1 MRIIMNTF
9 CFTSKD
15 EERYARASLILAKRL
30 GLIDDSS
37 LDAVVSRCKNENAK
51 RKTALDNGE
60 IVYGLKQFTPTAY
73 LDWELTRFRLDFVSE
88 QKGIKYSYKPIEKPQ
103 LKEYYKLNKD
113 LFTRYNGD
121 RFRFK
126 ESRDVVY
133 KKIREEEYEN
143 EINNILRKLS

>member
-1 MRIIMNTF
+1 MNNIF
-9 CFTSKD
+9 FTSD
-15 EERYARASLILAKRL
+15 REEKYAKACLAFAEQL

-37 LDAVVSRCKNENAK
+37 LDAVVSRCENENAK